1 MVIVLYLRVTFAK
14 EKNMPSFLANVR
26 IDVSN
31 KIFLKDPNSSD
42 LGKDILRKG
51 LIMIDELGLE
61 KFTFKKLASEVGTTE
76 SAVYRYF
83 ENKHKLLH
91 YYVSWYWGWL
101 EYNLAFGTANI
112 DSDKKR
118 LETAI
123 KIITRDLTVIK
134 SASFDLNS
142 LQRVI
147 VAEGAKSYHTKSVDD
162 ENKEGLFIQ
171 FKNLCER
178 MSKMILQLAPKYPF
192 AHSLASLFIES
203 HLDQLFFSE
212 HLPSICDLN
221 GNDNTRFN
229 FYNNLILGSIEKW
242 RV

>member
-1 MVIVLYLRVTFAK
+1 
-14 EKNMPSFLANVR
+14 MPSSLSNIR
-26 IDVSN
+26 IDVSD
-31 KIFLKDPNSSD
+31 KIYLKDPNTSD
-42 LGKDILRKG
+42 LGKDILAKG
-51 LIMIDELGLE
+51 LTMIDELGLE
-61 KFTFKKLASEVGTTE
+61 KFTFKKLANEIGTTE

-83 ENKHKLLH
+83 ENKHKLLL

-118 LETAI
+118 LETAV
-123 KIITRDLTVIK
+123 KIITRDLNEIK
-134 SASFDLNS
+134 TAPFDLKN

-147 VAEGAKSYHTKSVDD
+147 IAEGAKSYLTKSVDD

-171 FKNLCER
+171 FKTLCER
-178 MSKMILQLAPKYPF
+178 MAQMILQLAPKYPF

-203 HLDQLFFSE
+203 HLDQLYFLE
-212 HLPSICDLN
+212 HLPSLCDLN
-221 GNDNTRFN
+221 GHDNTRFD
-229 FYNNLILGSIEKW
+229 FYNNLIFSSIEKW